1 MIIVN
6 LIQILE
12 SLLSW
17 IPEDSPWYLIAQ
29 LIIVLIV
36 LGCLAFFIVMAI
48 KNGNVAKVAQGLNTI
63 RKIMEDAAKAT
74 EQLKSKNQVDE
85 LSSEAKRA
93 IVLAIVKNAC
103 IEHGMEYVEEYW
115 DKELTDYIANTKQIN
130 YRG

>member
-1 MIIVN
+1 MN
-6 LIQILE
+6 LIEILQ

-17 IPEDSPWYLIAQ
+17 IPEDSPWYLIVQ
-29 LIIVLIV
+29 LIIVLII
-36 LGCLAFFIVMAI
+36 LGFIVFFMVMAI

-63 RKIMEDAAKAT
+63 RKIMEDTAKAT

-93 IVLAIVKNAC
+93 IVLAAVKNAC

>member
-1 MIIVN
+1 MN

-36 LGCLAFFIVMAI
+36 LGCLVFFIVMAI

>member
-1 MIIVN
+1 MN

-36 LGCLAFFIVMAI
+36 LGCLVFFIVMAI

-63 RKIMEDAAKAT
+63 RRIMEDTAKAT

>member
-1 MIIVN
+1 MN

-36 LGCLAFFIVMAI
+36 LGCLTFFIVMAI

>member
-1 MIIVN
+1 
-6 LIQILE
+6 LE

-29 LIIVLIV
+29 LFIVLIV

-48 KNGNVAKVAQGLNTI
+48 KNGNLAKVAQGLNTI

>member
-36 LGCLAFFIVMAI
+36 LGCLVFFIVMAI

-63 RKIMEDAAKAT
+63 RRIMEDTAKAT

-93 IVLAIVKNAC
+93 IVLAAVKNAC

>member
-1 MIIVN
+1 MN

-36 LGCLAFFIVMAI
+36 LGCLVFFIVMAI

-63 RKIMEDAAKAT
+63 RRIMEDTAKAT

-93 IVLAIVKNAC
+93 IVLAAVKNAC

>member
-1 MIIVN
+1 MN
-6 LIQILE
+6 LIEILQ

-36 LGCLAFFIVMAI
+36 LGSLAFFIVMGI

-63 RKIMEDAAKAT
+63 RKIMEDTAKAT

-93 IVLAIVKNAC
+93 IVLAAVKNAC

>member
-1 MIIVN
+1 MN

-63 RKIMEDAAKAT
+63 RKIMEDTAKAT

-93 IVLAIVKNAC
+93 IVLAAVKNAC

>member
-1 MIIVN
+1 MN
-6 LIQILE
+6 LIEILQ

-17 IPEDSPWYLIAQ
+17 IPEDSPWYLIVQ
-29 LIIVLIV
+29 LIIVLII
-36 LGCLAFFIVMAI
+36 LGFIVFFMVMAI
-48 KNGNVAKVAQGLNTI
+48 KNGNLAKVAQGLNTI
-63 RKIMEDAAKAT
+63 RKIMEDTAKAT

-93 IVLAIVKNAC
+93 IVLAAVKNAC

>member
-6 LIQILE
+6 LIEILQ

-17 IPEDSPWYLIAQ
+17 IPEDSPWYLIVQ
-29 LIIVLIV
+29 LIIVLII
-36 LGCLAFFIVMAI
+36 LGFIVFFMVMAI
-48 KNGNVAKVAQGLNTI
+48 KNGNLAKVAQGLNTI
-63 RKIMEDAAKAT
+63 RKIMEDTAKAT

-93 IVLAIVKNAC
+93 IVLAAVKNAC

>member
-36 LGCLAFFIVMAI
+36 FGCLAFFIVMAI

-63 RKIMEDAAKAT
+63 RKMMEDAAKAT

>member
-1 MIIVN
+1 MN

-29 LIIVLIV
+29 LFIVLIV
-36 LGCLAFFIVMAI
+36 LGCLTFFIVMAI

>member
-29 LIIVLIV
+29 LFIVLIV
-36 LGCLAFFIVMAI
+36 LGCLTFFIVMAI
-48 KNGNVAKVAQGLNTI
+48 KNGNLAKVAQGLNTI

>member
-1 MIIVN
+1 MN

-36 LGCLAFFIVMAI
+36 FGCLVFFIVMAI
-48 KNGNVAKVAQGLNTI
+48 KNGNLAKVAQGLNTI
-63 RKIMEDAAKAT
+63 RKMMEDAAKAT

>member
-1 MIIVN
+1 MN
-6 LIQILE
+6 LIEILQ

-17 IPEDSPWYLIAQ
+17 IPEDSPWYLIVQ
-29 LIIVLIV
+29 LIIVLII
-36 LGCLAFFIVMAI
+36 LGFIVFFMVMAI

>member
-17 IPEDSPWYLIAQ
+17 IPEDSPWYLVAQ
-29 LIIVLIV
+29 LFIVLIV

-48 KNGNVAKVAQGLNTI
+48 KNGNLAKVAQGLNTI
-63 RKIMEDAAKAT
+63 RKMMEDAAKAT

>member
-1 MIIVN
+1 MN

-36 LGCLAFFIVMAI
+36 FGCLAFFIVMAI

-63 RKIMEDAAKAT
+63 RKMMEDAAKAT

-93 IVLAIVKNAC
+93 IVLAAVKNAC

>member
-1 MIIVN
+1 MN

-36 LGCLAFFIVMAI
+36 FGCLAFFIVMAI

-63 RKIMEDAAKAT
+63 RKMMEDAAKAT

>member
-1 MIIVN
+1 MN
-6 LIQILE
+6 LVQILE

>member
-1 MIIVN
+1 MN

-29 LIIVLIV
+29 LFIVLIV

-48 KNGNVAKVAQGLNTI
+48 KNGNLAKVAQGLNTI

>member
-29 LIIVLIV
+29 LFIVLIV

-48 KNGNVAKVAQGLNTI
+48 KNGNLAKVAQGLNTI

>member
-1 MIIVN
+1 MN

-36 LGCLAFFIVMAI
+36 LGCLVFFIVMAI

-63 RKIMEDAAKAT
+63 RKIMEDTAKAT

-93 IVLAIVKNAC
+93 IVLAAVKNAC

>member
-1 MIIVN
+1 MN

-36 LGCLAFFIVMAI
+36 LGCLTFFIVIAI

>member
-1 MIIVN
+1 MN

-48 KNGNVAKVAQGLNTI
+48 KNGNLAKVAQGLNTI

>member
-17 IPEDSPWYLIAQ
+17 IPEDSPWYLVAQ
-29 LIIVLIV
+29 LFIVLIV
-36 LGCLAFFIVMAI
+36 LGCLVFFIVMAI

-63 RKIMEDAAKAT
+63 RRIMEDTAKAT

-93 IVLAIVKNAC
+93 IVLAAVKNAC

>member
-17 IPEDSPWYLIAQ
+17 IPEDSPWYLVAQ
-29 LIIVLIV
+29 LFIVLIV

-48 KNGNVAKVAQGLNTI
+48 KNGNLAKVAQGLNTI

>member
-1 MIIVN
+1 MN

>member
-1 MIIVN
+1 MN

-17 IPEDSPWYLIAQ
+17 IPEDSPWYLVAQ
-29 LIIVLIV
+29 LFIVLIV

-48 KNGNVAKVAQGLNTI
+48 KNGNLAKVAQGLNTI

>member
-6 LIQILE
+6 LIEILQ

-36 LGCLAFFIVMAI
+36 LGSLAFFIVMGI

-63 RKIMEDAAKAT
+63 RKIMEDTAKAT

-93 IVLAIVKNAC
+93 IVLAAVKNAC

>member
-1 MIIVN
+1 MN

-17 IPEDSPWYLIAQ
+17 IPEDSPWYLVAQ
-29 LIIVLIV
+29 LFIVLIV
-36 LGCLAFFIVMAI
+36 LGCLVFFIVMAI

-63 RKIMEDAAKAT
+63 RRIMEDTAKAT

-93 IVLAIVKNAC
+93 IVLAAVKNAC

>member
-1 MIIVN
+1 MN

-29 LIIVLIV
+29 LFIVLIV
-36 LGCLAFFIVMAI
+36 LGCLTFFIVMAI
-48 KNGNVAKVAQGLNTI
+48 KNGNLAKVAQGLNTI

>member
-1 MIIVN
+1 MN
-6 LIQILE
+6 LIEILQ

-17 IPEDSPWYLIAQ
+17 IPEDSPWYLIVQ

>member
-63 RKIMEDAAKAT
+63 RKIMEDTAKAT

-93 IVLAIVKNAC
+93 IVLAAVKNAC

>member
-1 MIIVN
+1 MN
-6 LIQILE
+6 LIEILQ

-63 RKIMEDAAKAT
+63 RKMMEDAAKAT

>member
-1 MIIVN
+1 MN

-36 LGCLAFFIVMAI
+36 LGCLTFFIVMAI
-48 KNGNVAKVAQGLNTI
+48 KNGNLAKVAQGLNTI